1 MIKRTRKYHRRWN
14 ILVLYSVCLGCSL
27 TALPPAPHSDA
38 PWCTV
43 AHKQLSGRVSLC
55 RECFVFSC
63 VNRELGQ
70 PPFTDTVDLISPH
83 WLYIFN
89 GLVSVL
95 SGSSSS
101 EQIVVTVLNGAAPN
115 DCFWN
120 QSLAFFNSLNNHRPI
135 PIRTCWKINYI
146 LFKDA
151 EESVMLNS
159 NYSNLSL
166 LKTTVSAIYIYIIHF
181 QSVAFVLLFFN
192 YIIPIGSIPAVEPM
206 QSKVMN

>member
-1 MIKRTRKYHRRWN
+1 MCTSGSYTGKISHYLDMLNYKYTDDKKDQKISQKMEH
-14 ILVLYSVCLGCSL
+14 ISVVFCLSWL
-27 TALPPAPHSDA
+27 FSDSITPAPHSDA

-43 AHKQLSGRVSLC
+43 THKQLSGRVSLC

-166 LKTTVSAIYIYIIHF
+166 LKTTVSAIYIYI
-181 QSVAFVLLFFN
+181 
-192 YIIPIGSIPAVEPM
+192 
-206 QSKVMN
+206 